1 MKASLILEAWKALAE
16 GAEDNELV
24 FPVVARPLSSYYD
37 LLQRNKYI
45 KSLAPPLF
53 PIVCLSYVIF
63 QIRWLSDTGQ
73 WTRAELPCYSQFLG
87 KWNLSR
93 VSADV
98 VDLDE

>member
-45 KSLAPPLF
+45 KSLGPP
-53 PIVCLSYVIF
+53 PISYCLPFLCYISNSMA
-63 QIRWLSDTGQ
+63 LGH
-73 WTRAELPCYSQFLG
+73 WTM
-87 KWNLSR
+87 
-93 VSADV
+93 D
-98 VDLDE
+98 